1 MILYEY
7 PFLQEADL
15 SLIRKSL
22 FNLEDS
28 LKRYYH
34 SNFGYPKYRS
44 KYDKKSYT
52 TSSVYRYHKEKNY
65 CNIKLDLVNRAI
77 KLPKLDKVKIR
88 GYRNIFEIKGK
99 IINATISKEK
109 NNKYYV
115 SVLYEISNPTNITA
129 QSIVGIDL
137 GIKKLIT
144 LSDNNTYENN
154 KYIEKYEKRIKMLQ
168 RELTRKQKLL

>member
-1 MILYEY
+1 M
-7 PFLQEADL
+7 
-15 SLIRKSL
+15 
-22 FNLEDS
+22 
-28 LKRYYH
+28 
-34 SNFGYPKYRS
+34 
-44 KYDKKSYT
+44 
-52 TSSVYRYHKEKNY
+52 
-65 CNIKLDLVNRAI
+65 
-77 KLPKLDKVKIR
+77 PKLDKVKIR

-137 GIKKLIT
+137 AIKKLIT